1 MNRLKRW
8 FIPSVRNHYHPHALR
23 PIGLGLAALIL
34 IAIPPLYNIVEA
46 GKFQVLGYATNIS
59 VGGLHVAANAK
70 RSSAGL
76 PALSLNS
83 QLSSAASA
91 KASHMLAN
99 NYWAH
104 TAPDGTSPWSFISGA
119 GYSYTAA
126 GENLAKGFYSDD
138 GVINAWMAS
147 ATHKANVLGSGYK
160 DVGYAVVNGILQG
173 QETTLIVA
181 MYAAPYTAPSAP
193 AATTKSPSVATT
205 PRPTEPTP
213 APAEEPAAP
222 AQTTIENDTSET
234 KVPEEPLTQPVER
247 IPADIAVPTT
257 TVGAAESTET
267 NVLGVALS
275 APAHVYNG
283 LNWGQKASIGIL
295 AALVLLFV
303 LKHTAIWRA
312 KRRGLR
318 HIWLRSHPIGQ
329 SIILASIFV
338 ITLMSNVGVIL

>member
-23 PIGLGLAALIL
+23 PVGLGLVALLL
-34 IAIPPLYNIVEA
+34 IAIPPLYNILEA

-59 VGGLHVAANAK
+59 VSGLHAAANAK

-76 PALSLNS
+76 PTLALNS

-104 TAPDGTSPWSFISGA
+104 TAPDGTSPWNFVSGS
-119 GYSYTAA
+119 GYAYSVA
-126 GENLAKGFYSDD
+126 GENLAKGFYSSD

-147 ATHKANVLGSGYK
+147 ATHKANVLGTGYQ
-160 DVGYAVVNGILQG
+160 DVGYAVVNGVLLG
-173 QETTLIVA
+173 QETTLVVA
-181 MYAAPYTAPSAP
+181 MYAAPAPAPSAP
-193 AATTKSPSVATT
+193 AATTQTPS
-205 PRPTEPTP
+205 TP
-213 APAEEPAAP
+213 APSTPSVHN
-222 AQTTIENDTSET
+222 AQTTPTQPTAEPAETTTEPET
-234 KVPEEPLTQPVER
+234 KTPEVALTQPVEQ
-247 IPADIAVPTT
+247 VPIEITSPT
-257 TVGAAESTET
+257 STVGSEESTDT
-267 NVLGVALS
+267 SVLGTALR
-275 APAHVYNG
+275 APTAAYQG
-283 LNWGQKASIGIL
+283 LNWGQKASIGIITTL
-295 AALVLLFV
+295 ILLFI

-329 SIILASIFV
+329 SLILTSAFI
-338 ITLMSNVGVIL
+338 ITLLSNVGTIL